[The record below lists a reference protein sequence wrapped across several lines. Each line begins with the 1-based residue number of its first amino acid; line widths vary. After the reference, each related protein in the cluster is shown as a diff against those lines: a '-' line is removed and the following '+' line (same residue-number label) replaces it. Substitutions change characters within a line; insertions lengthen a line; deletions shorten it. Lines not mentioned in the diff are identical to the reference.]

1 MLAKKN
7 RKSELV
13 HFVLGVIEA
22 KSDLNLFDS
31 VLNLFD
37 WVFKMFRLLDH
48 RFATVPQL
56 FGSIFAFGF
65 DN

>member
-1 MLAKKN
+1 MLTKKS

-13 HFVLGVIEA
+13 HFVFGVIESE
-22 KSDLNLFDS
+22 SDFNLFDS

-37 WVFKMFRLLDH
+37 WVFKMLRLLDH
-48 RFATVPQL
+48 RFAAVPQL
-56 FGSIFAFGF
+56 FGSIFALGF